1 MTAPAR
7 TRAQQGR
14 SNNTKG
20 KAWMVDLA
28 TYFRGR
34 GLPTVEVT
42 RENGRGDLGGLTDW
56 TMEAKNMLEDRL
68 QEVMRQVQRDQATRG
83 TRWHV
88 ILKKSYGKGPGQGV
102 AMMTIEQW
110 AEIARLLDERGA

>member
-20 KAWMVDLA
+20 WGWNVDLA
-28 TYFRGR
+28 KYFRAN
-34 GLPTVEVT
+34 GLPTVEAI

-56 TMEAKNMLEDRL
+56 TMEAKNMMEDRL
-68 QEVMRQVQRDQATRG
+68 QEVLRQVQRDQAARG

-88 ILKKSYGKGPGQGV
+88 ILKKSYGKPPGQGV
-102 AMMTIEQW
+102 AMMSIEQW
-110 AEIARLLDERGA
+110 TEIAQLLDERGT